1 VLNAHARTAVEVY
14 PTQAARRLSR
24 RPSPDK
30 LVQELCAW
38 IEAPQ
43 LSKMSTTCEDEGNS
57 VQLASSDE
65 FTELIVSDLDAATA
79 AFLNGVSELS
89 ATAVACPPAPAA
101 PVSRPGQAATALE
114 ICSFATQC
122 KSVCCASLA
131 PVPALAPA
139 PTRSAGRRAMMAP
152 IAMIVASPIA
162 EVVDCFMAGDM
173 TYDHRRFICAPFNG
187 DPMTWLQF
195 AQDFEIGVLVKYA
208 KDDNE
213 YNLAQ
218 TLIKG
223 TDIGGRNNTVPLALD
238 PDMDPAVRQERVQQE
253 RWHERRN
260 QTLYTFVVNHVADP
274 NLRQML
280 INEKPGDG
288 VGAWEMPRTHVYRE
302 PDDFALSVLETQY
315 AHMNYVTCGFDK
327 KITAVADFVAAL
339 NTFNLKLPLAHRK
352 SASEIALKVLISFEK
367 GSPIG
372 LQAAIEV
379 ANKLLSFAPVPPSTE
394 CLRDL
399 TGVMVHF
406 GMLWTSQHQDTQGA
420 GVGHQADGAYYGEV
434 DQFCNDIDSAFAVGF
449 GGGKGG
455 RGRGRG
461 VPAQLRPGQVR
472 SDARLSGPCLT
483 IEDCRKMGIRRCS
496 CCQGFGHESQDCGNP
511 VDVKINMETARQLH
525 ADQLHAYADRRGTGP
540 GAPPRQPY
548 PPPSSR
554 GSGGGGGGRGRGD
567 RRVWDNEPGEQEAED
582 DGENE
587 AHYIDGGPSH
597 YLGSFEIVSND
608 APFGDRDEA
617 FFADT
622 PSVQFEPEVIDM
634 LATDIDVPI
643 DPPVQP
649 EMLDEM
655 LDVVLDGVGSVQPR
669 MSDVVLD
676 DAGHVQHKMLD
687 EVLDNVVDRDV
698 NAHGGDIDEHA
709 AEVWASF
716 MSNIRAV

>member
-1 VLNAHARTAVEVY
+1 MH
-14 PTQAARRLSR
+14 
-24 RPSPDK
+24 
-30 LVQELCAW
+30 
-38 IEAPQ
+38 
-43 LSKMSTTCEDEGNS
+43 
-57 VQLASSDE
+57 
-65 FTELIVSDLDAATA
+65 
-79 AFLNGVSELS
+79 
-89 ATAVACPPAPAA
+89 
-101 PVSRPGQAATALE
+101 
-114 ICSFATQC
+114 
-122 KSVCCASLA
+122 
-131 PVPALAPA
+131 
-139 PTRSAGRRAMMAP
+139 
-152 IAMIVASPIA
+152 
-162 EVVDCFMAGDM
+162 
-173 TYDHRRFICAPFNG
+173 
-187 DPMTWLQF
+187 
-195 AQDFEIGVLVKYA
+195 
-208 KDDNE
+208 
-213 YNLAQ
+213 
-218 TLIKG
+218 
-223 TDIGGRNNTVPLALD
+223 
-238 PDMDPAVRQERVQQE
+238 
-253 RWHERRN
+253 
-260 QTLYTFVVNHVADP
+260 
-274 NLRQML
+274 
-280 INEKPGDG
+280 
-288 VGAWEMPRTHVYRE
+288 
-302 PDDFALSVLETQY
+302 
-315 AHMNYVTCGFDK
+315 
-327 KITAVADFVAAL
+327 
-339 NTFNLKLPLAHRK
+339 
-352 SASEIALKVLISFEK
+352 
-367 GSPIG
+367 
-372 LQAAIEV
+372 AAIEV
-379 ANKLLSFAPVPPSTE
+379 ASKSFGFAPIPPSTE
-394 CLRDL
+394 PTRDL
-399 TGVMVHF
+399 LEVMRHF
-406 GMLWTSQHQDTQGA
+406 GMLWRSQHKDTQGA
-420 GVGHQADGAYYGEV
+420 GVGHQADGAYYGDV
-434 DQFCNDIDSAFAVGF
+434 DQFCNDFDSAFAVGF
-449 GGGKGG
+449 TGGKGG

-655 LDVVLDGVGSVQPR
+655 LDVVIDGVGSVQPKMR
-669 MSDVVLD
+669 DVVLD
-676 DAGHVQHKMLD
+676 DASHVQHKMLD

-698 NAHGGDIDEHA
+698 NAHDGDIDEHA

-716 MSNIRAV
+716 MSNIRSDGDDAQRLYGKEECVHDV